1 MCGLIFFFT
10 FENRRRKHY
19 AVLCPLMF
27 FEAAIVTVGVGVSA
41 LTVWFLKEAVVM
53 LIA

>member
-1 MCGLIFFFT
+1 MCELIFFFT
-10 FENRRRKHY
+10 FENRRKHY
-19 AVLCPLMF
+19 AVLCPLIMF